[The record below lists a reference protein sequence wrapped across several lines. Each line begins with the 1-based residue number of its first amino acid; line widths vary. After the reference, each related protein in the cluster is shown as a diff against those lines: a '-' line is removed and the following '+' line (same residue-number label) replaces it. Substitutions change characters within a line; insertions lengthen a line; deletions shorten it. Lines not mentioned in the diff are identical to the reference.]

1 MNMWVKVSTTIN
13 LMLKCLFLDGNRVLV
28 IFLDDFYFQL
38 CYLLIFM
45 L

>member
-1 MNMWVKVSTTIN
+1 MRVKVSTTISI
-13 LMLKCLFLDGNRVLV
+13 MLKRLFFDSNHVLV
-28 IFLDDFYFQL
+28 IFLDDFHFQL

>member
-1 MNMWVKVSTTIN
+1 MNMWVKVSTKR
-13 LMLKCLFLDGNRVLV
+13 LLLDSKRVLV